1 VAKKHQGLAQLL
13 ARLELGLLVVISY
26 SSLAPEDCHLRFKQ
40 QNLLQRKDLKA
51 LLNAQ

>member
-1 VAKKHQGLAQLL
+1 VAKKHQGLAQVL

-26 SSLAPEDCHLRFKQ
+26 SSLEDCHLRFKQ